1 MNINIK
7 PIGQFSSIRVGDLL
21 NWGKRLVLVTQ
32 VHDSR
37 VIVQGLSGDRSG
49 TEFPIGCLDL
59 CTYWFKVI

>member
-1 MNINIK
+1 MNINVK
-7 PIGQFSSIRVGDLL
+7 PIGQMSSLRVGDLL
-21 NWGKRLVLVTQ
+21 NRGKQLALVTQ

-59 CTYWFKVI
+59 ATYWFKVI